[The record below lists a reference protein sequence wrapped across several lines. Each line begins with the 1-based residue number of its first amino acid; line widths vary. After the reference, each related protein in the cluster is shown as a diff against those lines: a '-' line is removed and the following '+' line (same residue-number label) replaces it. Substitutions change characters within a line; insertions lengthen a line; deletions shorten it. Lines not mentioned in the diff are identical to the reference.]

1 MNIGNQLY
9 SRLSQSAGQ
18 SFLMQTMLNMFE
30 TDYQLEYSE
39 SFMGSLHQETA
50 IEGYAYCTLLQT
62 AFQSLMS
69 EYIVMVTTP
78 LKFLCTP

>member
-9 SRLSQSAGQ
+9 SRLSQSAGR
-18 SFLMQTMLNMFE
+18 SFLMQTELPTILNMFE

-50 IEGYAYCTLLQT
+50 LEGYAYCTL
-62 AFQSLMS
+62 
-69 EYIVMVTTP
+69 
-78 LKFLCTP
+78 